1 MDEKRIAKPFEM
13 ERLIDEQMMKI
24 FQTDDEKF
32 WTDEW
37 LTKINIWTD
46 EVERVKKI
54 FEQMRSNGLRNFWT
68 ASCDVLSISCFH
80 EVEQIHS
87 VGEVYMA
94 ICSKTA
100 NLKEHFRV
108 RGHICQKFFKCLHR
122 YKMQFVIKLA
132 NPFPWETN
140 TTL

>member
-24 FQTDDEKF
+24 FQTDEVERWTDDENF
-32 WTDEW
+32 WTGEW
-37 LTKINIWTD
+37 LTKIYIWTD

-54 FEQMRSNGLRNFWT
+54 FEQMRSNRLRNFWT

-80 EVEQIHS
+80 EVEQIHG

-100 NLKEHFRV
+100 NCKEHFRV
-108 RGHICQKFFKCLHR
+108 RGHICQKFF
-122 YKMQFVIKLA
+122 
-132 NPFPWETN
+132 
-140 TTL
+140 